1 MKKTTVSVLVDCAI
15 AKRQKDYAAS
25 LDFDYDAAVK
35 RINDYADRTRD
46 QYRRW
51 LQVKGGA

>member
-1 MKKTTVSVLVDCAI
+1 MKKTIISILVDAAM
-15 AKRQKDYAAS
+15 AKSQKAYAAS

-46 QYRRW
+46 QYRQW
-51 LQVKGGA
+51 LQIKGGM